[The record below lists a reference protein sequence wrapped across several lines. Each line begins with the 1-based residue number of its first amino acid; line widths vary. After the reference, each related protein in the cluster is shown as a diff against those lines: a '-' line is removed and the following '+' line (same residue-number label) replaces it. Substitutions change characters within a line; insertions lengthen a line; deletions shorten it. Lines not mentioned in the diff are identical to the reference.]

1 MEGRQGRRH
10 RSGPSRFERAVS
22 FLPSSRQARANEAL
36 VVISELFFADT
47 SSLLGAMDLRT
58 GKLLYAYPS
67 QTSTAHSLLPL
78 PTLSAYK
85 KSRFDKEKRDRVG
98 LVTLSSDA
106 TLRACST
113 TAPPEESKKNVT
125 RGEVLGMIGGVGS
138 GGFGYYGSTEMEE
151 LEDEEEEVAAD
162 KDGEAGEEGDEEE
175 VWDDMAVVEEDE
187 GMGSDDDEDEDA
199 ESSEDEAPQK
209 KRKGGKR

>member
-1 MEGRQGRRH
+1 MSPTSLDDIAFPCIGLKRC
-10 RSGPSRFERAVS
+10 
-22 FLPSSRQARANEAL
+22 L
-36 VVISELFFADT
+36 VYSELFFADT
-47 SSLLGAMDLRT
+47 SSLLGSMDLRT

-67 QTSTAHSLLPL
+67 QTSTVHSLLPL
-78 PTLSAYK
+78 PTLSTYK
-85 KSRFDKEKRDRVG
+85 PSRFDKTKRDHVG
-98 LVTLSSDA
+98 LVSLSSDA

-113 TAPPEESKKNVT
+113 TAPPADSKKNVS

-138 GGFGYYGSTEMEE
+138 GGFGYYGSTEMDE
-151 LEDEEEEVAAD
+151 LEEDEIEVVEVD
-162 KDGEAGEEGDEEE
+162 GKDGVDGEDEEE

-187 GMGSDDDEDEDA
+187 GMGSEDSDEE